1 MIHEDDLRRLL
12 ADAAESAPA
21 PGRGPEALLDAVAS
35 QADVTPARRRPP
47 RRLLAAAA
55 AAAVIAVVAVGATL
69 SGDEDSSSTF
79 TETGQAVGDTEG
91 AGGAT
96 ASAAGTAGG
105 SEEADDLVETAA
117 PLDEAAPDRSLAAP
131 TPAPGSSGGAGAGGA
146 PTQPTPPADG
156 AKIIRTGSLDL
167 EVREGAF
174 AGTVERIIAQTTG
187 LGGYVAESTTSES
200 GDSPSGSITVRVPGE
215 SFDTLLAD
223 LRELGEVRG
232 GSSRGTDVTAQFTDV
247 AARLTALQAT
257 RDRLAT
263 VLSEASNVP
272 DILSVQDRITAV
284 QIEIETVQGQ
294 QKLIEDQTSF
304 ATLAITLGEPGAEII
319 DIKADPDNGLGGAWD
334 DARRRFGDAIEGI
347 VAWSGSAAVVL
358 IVGLLLLAISRLAW
372 VGVRRRLI

>member
-35 QADVTPARRRPP
+35 QARVTPARRPP
-47 RRLLAAAA
+47 ARMKLVAAAA
-55 AAAVIAVVAVGATL
+55 VVIAVVAVGASLT
-69 SGDEDSSSTF
+69 GDEGTSSF
-79 TETGQAVGDTEG
+79 TETGQATGDAEGGGDVAPG
-91 AGGAT
+91 AGT
-96 ASAAGTAGG
+96 DGG
-105 SEEADDLVETAA
+105 SDEAERLVENAA
-117 PLDEAAPDRSLAAP
+117 PLDEGEPDGDLASRPEALRSAAVPSAGGGPAQ
-131 TPAPGSSGGAGAGGA
+131 PAP
-146 PTQPTPPADG
+146 PTDG
-156 AKIIRTGSLDL
+156 ARIIRTGSLDL
-167 EVREGAF
+167 EVREGTF

-232 GSSRGTDVTAQFTDV
+232 GSSRGTDVTAQFTDL

-272 DILSVQDRITAV
+272 DILSVQDRITGV

-294 QKLIEDQTSF
+294 QKLLEDQASF

-319 DIKADPDNGLGGAWD
+319 DVQADPDDGLGGAWD

-358 IVGLLLLAISRLAW
+358 IVGLILLALSRLAW
-372 VGVRRRLI
+372 VGRRRRLV